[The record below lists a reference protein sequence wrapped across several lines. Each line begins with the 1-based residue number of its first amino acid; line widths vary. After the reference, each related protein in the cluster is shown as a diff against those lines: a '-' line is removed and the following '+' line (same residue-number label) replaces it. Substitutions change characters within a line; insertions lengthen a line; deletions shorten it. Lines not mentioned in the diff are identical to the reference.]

1 MEHFFELIAEL
12 LFGLAKNKPDKMPD
26 DISYNSNF
34 IVKYPAKKTIAQ
46 IVATLVII
54 TVFALLLII
63 VEDVDTQILYVIF
76 IILSG
81 ALLILSLIAFSFR
94 CYVTEEHIKKNCWGL
109 FSKHIE
115 WDNVSCIRVVEQ
127 TDEKSVIVAIYNKDG
142 KCVIDLNTD
151 MDNVWYVVKMAES
164 KSITVKHEKDLSLK
178 QISHL

>member
-1 MEHFFELIAEL
+1 MGYIVELIAEL
-12 LFGLAKNKPDKMPD
+12 LFGLSKNKPDKMPD

-34 IVKYPAKKTIAQ
+34 IVKHPAKKTIAR

-63 VEDVDTQILYVIF
+63 VDADTQILYVIF
-76 IILSG
+76 IILFG
-81 ALLILSLIAFSFR
+81 ALLILSLITFSFR
-94 CYVTEEHIKKNCWGL
+94 CYVTEQHIKKSYWGL

-115 WDNVSCIRVVEQ
+115 WDNVSCIRVVEK
-127 TDEKSVIVAIYNKDG
+127 TDEKSVIIAIYNDDG

-151 MDNVWYVVKMAES
+151 MENVWYIVKIAEV
-164 KSITVKHEKDLSLK
+164 KNITVKHEKDLSLK